1 MRDVFWVLYTLNLA
15 SVVAFGIGMYG
26 LLRPKR
32 LLVVYRWAWDR
43 SAQLARSPAILD
55 EAEARYV
62 GLMFVLGAVILAG
75 AAALTI

>member
-1 MRDVFWVLYTLNLA
+1 MRPTYRA
-15 SVVAFGIGMYG
+15 SASSRIAG
-26 LLRPKR
+26 
-32 LLVVYRWAWDR
+32 DR